1 MSLLSG
7 VSGDTVMKLVD
18 GVSEMSMGSEAVVM
32 GVRGMRGVR
41 VMGVGGGPVMSAW
54 RGLGRWW
61 KRVGN
66 SPK

>member
-32 GVRGMRGVR
+32 EVRGMRGVR
-41 VMGVGGGPVMSAW
+41 VMGVGGD
-54 RGLGRWW
+54 R
-61 KRVGN
+61 
-66 SPK
+66 

>member
-41 VMGVGGGPVMSAW
+41 VMGVGGGPVMSA
-54 RGLGRWW
+54 
-61 KRVGN
+61 
-66 SPK
+66 